1 MHIVEQDLG
10 SIWKDHLEK
19 KRSGE
24 YIFSGPKDFTDILI
38 HKGYTNQQINPLMQE
53 IFAAG
58 TETTT
63 LTIEWLVAELLINQN
78 AMQKAKDEITQHIHG
93 KVVKDSDLAC
103 LSYLEACYKETL
115 RLHPPGPFLVPRKAM
130 QTCEVMGYTIPKD
143 SQIMVNVWAISHD
156 PSIWDDPCSFK
167 PERFMGSNMS
177 YKGKDFEFLPF
188 GSGRR
193 MCPGESMASKKILL
207 IVASLVRNFDWFLP
221 DNMNLKEIN
230 MDEELDIVLH
240 KKESLHVMFKLNYL
254 GA

>member
-1 MHIVEQDLG
+1 MIPPCTLSDL
-10 SIWKDHLEK
+10 SVV
-19 KRSGE
+19 
-24 YIFSGPKDFTDILI
+24 
-38 HKGYTNQQINPLMQE
+38 YTSPFPSQE

-63 LTIEWLVAELLINQN
+63 LTIEWLVAELLKNQD

-93 KVVKDSDLAC
+93 KVVKDSDFFY
-103 LSYLEACYKETL
+103 LSYLEACYYKETL
-115 RLHPPGPFLVPRKAM
+115 RLHPPGPFLVPRKSM
-130 QTCEVMGYTIPKD
+130 QTFEVMGYTIPKG

-156 PSIWDDPCSFK
+156 PNIWDDPFRFK
-167 PERFMGSNMS
+167 PERFMGTNMS

-193 MCPGESMASKKILL
+193 MCPGESMASKTILL

-221 DNMNLKEIN
+221 DNMNPNTIN

-240 KKESLHVMFKLNYL
+240 KKEPLHVMFKLNDL